1 MSSKNTFEVWSHLK
15 EQQRLSRRHMLTLLG
30 ASGVGATLLAA
41 CSIGGDDTAATTS
54 QPASN
59 AAAAATPTQAAAPQL
74 AKAPTTAAATTTA
87 PQGKVLA
94 HLTDV
99 PVNTA
104 HTFMIDNQKNP
115 GIIVH
120 LPGKKYYAYDSTC
133 THEQC
138 AVDFNAQTHLLAC
151 PCHGATFDPAKEGAV
166 VQGPADTPLAAIK
179 ITVNA
184 DGTIRAV

>member
-1 MSSKNTFEVWSHLK
+1 MSSKNTFEVWSNVK
-15 EQQRLSRRHMLTLLG
+15 EQQRLSRRRMLTLLG
-30 ASGVGATLLAA
+30 ASSVGATLLAA
-41 CSIGGDDTAATTS
+41 CSIGGNDTAATT
-54 QPASN
+54 QPAATN
-59 AAAAATPTQAAAPQL
+59 PAPAPTPTPAPAPQL
-74 AKAPTTAAATTTA
+74 AKVPTTSAATTTA

-138 AVDFNAQTHLLAC
+138 AVSFSAQSHLLAC
-151 PCHGATFDPAKEGAV
+151 PCHGATFDPAKNGAV

>member
-1 MSSKNTFEVWSHLK
+1 MSNKNTFEIWCQLK

-41 CSIGGDDTAATTS
+41 CSIGGDTTATTAPTAS
-54 QPASN
+54 QPVA
-59 AAAAATPTQAAAPQL
+59 TQASAPIL
-74 AKAPTTAAATTTA
+74 VKVPTTAPGGSQSTTAPA

-94 HLTDV
+94 HVTDV

-104 HTFMIDNQKNP
+104 HTFPIDNQRNP
-115 GIIVH
+115 GVIVH

-138 AVDFNAQTHLLAC
+138 SVEFSNQSHMLVC
-151 PCHGATFDPAKEGAV
+151 PCHNAVFDPAKNGAV
-166 VQGPADTPLAAIK
+166 VQGPANTPLAAIK
-179 ITVNA
+179 IMVNA
-184 DGTIRAV
+184 DGSITMI